1 MSSSR
6 VCHHKCPEKY
16 FHKKTL
22 TETTLKQKF
31 EEKFKSKA
39 SLKYLRSW
47 KCYEEVTSF
56 DANTVTHFT
65 SNYKNN
71 TCHNFVE
78 LWDKGCE
85 KIERK
90 INQNLEQKRGLVPE
104 SPLLK
109 IFAILYKKLIE
120 KVEEA
125 KKKSITISF

>member
-6 VCHHKCPEKY
+6 VCHYKCPEKY

-47 KCYEEVTSF
+47 KCYEEVESESWTKKRTGTWTTPF
-56 DANTVTHFT
+56 ENF
-65 SNYKNN
+65 
-71 TCHNFVE
+71 CNFVQE
-78 LWDKGCE
+78 TNWEGW
-85 KIERK
+85 
-90 INQNLEQKRGLVPE
+90 RG
-104 SPLLK
+104 
-109 IFAILYKKLIE
+109 
-120 KVEEA
+120 